1 MTNITDTVEEELAR
15 NHFENYRHQGP
26 LVICYSIGDDSYL
39 VAARPGSNLGHRLH
53 GVCDAAHAED
63 KVCEYVTSL
72 VRQFGFDDLL
82 MRDLEVFEGEIN

>member
-1 MTNITDTVEEELAR
+1 MNITDLPEEKLAR
-15 NHFENYRHQGP
+15 NHFEAYDHRGP

-53 GVCDAAHAED
+53 AVVDSRHAED

-72 VRQFGFDDLL
+72 VRMFGFDDLL
-82 MRDLEVFEGEIN
+82 MRDLEVFEGEIH